1 VVERRD
7 PGVTEPRTAPGR
19 EVVLAVEGEVATVTL
34 NRPGAMNAMGRRLA
48 EDFELVLA
56 ELRAAAAVRA
66 VIVTGAGDRAFSV
79 GGDIKER
86 GAMSLDERWQH
97 ALRLGRCFD
106 ELEALPLPVIAAIN
120 GFALG
125 GGMELAA
132 ACDIRVASDRA
143 EVGLME
149 VRLGVFPGAGG
160 PARLTRLVG
169 KGIAK
174 LVLDTGRRF
183 PAAEARQLG
192 LVDAVVPHERC
203 LAEARAL
210 AEEIAANGP
219 LAVRALKRLVNAAY
233 EMDLGSALELS
244 RALRQPLDHTEDML
258 EGVRAFEE
266 KRRPRFQ
273 GR

>member
-1 VVERRD
+1 
-7 PGVTEPRTAPGR
+7 
-19 EVVLAVEGEVATVTL
+19 
-34 NRPGAMNAMGRRLA
+34 
-48 EDFELVLA
+48 
-56 ELRAAAAVRA
+56 
-66 VIVTGAGDRAFSV
+66 
-79 GGDIKER
+79 
-86 GAMSLDERWQH
+86 MSLDERWSH

-106 ELEALPLPVIAAIN
+106 EIETFPAPVIAAIN

-125 GGMELAA
+125 GGMELAV
-132 ACDIRVASDRA
+132 ACDIRIASERA

-174 LVLDTGRRF
+174 LVLFTGRRF
-183 PAAEARQLG
+183 PAPAAADLG
-192 LVDAVVPHERC
+192 LVDLVVPHER
-203 LAEARAL
+203 LMTDARAL
-210 AEEIAANGP
+210 ADEIAANGP

-233 EMDLGSALELS
+233 EADLASSLELA

-258 EGVRAFEE
+258 EGVRAFAE
-266 KRRPRFQ
+266 KRPPRYR